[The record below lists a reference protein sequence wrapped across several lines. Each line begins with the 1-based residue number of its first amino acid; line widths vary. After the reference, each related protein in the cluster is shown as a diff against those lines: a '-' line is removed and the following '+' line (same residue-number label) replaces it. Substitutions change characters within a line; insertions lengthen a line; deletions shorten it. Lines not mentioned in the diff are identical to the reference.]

1 MSNMRNMSSKTGR
14 QNTGRQ
20 NTAHQ
25 NTAHQNTAHQNTGR
39 HDTAHQNT
47 ARQNTGPDDAGH
59 MRALGLST
67 GWAVFSYLIAGML
80 TYGAFGWLI
89 SRATHIAIL
98 FPVGMLVGLGISL
111 AFVIYR
117 YGRAEA
123 RASQN

>member
-1 MSNMRNMSSKTGR
+1 MSGNGKGSTSPRR
-14 QNTGRQ
+14 
-20 NTAHQ
+20 
-25 NTAHQNTAHQNTGR
+25 
-39 HDTAHQNT
+39 
-47 ARQNTGPDDAGH
+47 PDADKAAA

-80 TYGAFGWLI
+80 AYGAIGWLI

-117 YGRAEA
+117 YGRAGGEA
-123 RASQN
+123 VNLRKGADR